1 MAVKTIDELAAANN
15 IADTDVFIIDD
26 GARNYKVAWSVLKRL
41 IGSISNFTVD
51 NTAGTITITLST
63 GASLTVT
70 PHDPTKQDSLTFDST
85 PTAGSSNPVTSGG
98 IKAALDDKLDAE
110 DYAVFTGANASTAGS
125 AGIVPA
131 PAAGDTRFL
140 SSSGAWTAPD
150 STPTAGSSNLPTS
163 GGVKAALDGKQD
175 ELTFDTAPTAGSSNP
190 VTSGGV
196 FDAIQQTTAIEDIT
210 NQITWADSVAA
221 RSAVKMGNVIEINF
235 RTSGNATTINTILFT
250 LPTAYIPAILKRSII
265 QSDNT
270 IYFSVTSYSDNVSGA
285 QLGCK
290 ANGQVIAIGR
300 DLPPYTGGNLMFLC

>member
-51 NTAGTITITLST
+51 NTVGTITITLST

-70 PHDPTKQDSLTFDST
+70 PHDQTKQDKLTFDST

-163 GGVKAALDGKQD
+163 GGVKTALDGKQD
-175 ELTFDTAPTAGSSNP
+175 ELTFDTTPTEDSTNP

-196 FDAIQQTTAIEDIT
+196 FDAIKQSTATKDIGSLFTERDSHVSRLNARQSGKMVTLSCTITAGVANGAKLFDIAPSIEPSFGDWIAPLYKGSGE
-210 NQITWADSVAA
+210 QITYG
-221 RSAVKMGNVIEINF
+221 SAWIY
-235 RTSGNATTINTILFT
+235 RTQNLQATYYGSQATNAELTF
-250 LPTAYIPAILKRSII
+250 
-265 QSDNT
+265 
-270 IYFSVTSYSDNVSGA
+270 
-285 QLGCK
+285 
-290 ANGQVIAIGR
+290 
-300 DLPPYTGGNLMFLC
+300 DLCYLAK

>member
-51 NTAGTITITLST
+51 NTVGTITITLST

-70 PHDPTKQDSLTFDST
+70 PHDPTKQDLLTFDST
-85 PTAGSSNPVTSGG
+85 PTAGSSKPVTSGG

-175 ELTFDTAPTAGSSNP
+175 ELTFDTAPTAGSDNP

-196 FDAIQQTTAIEDIT
+196 FDAIQQSTACKYLSDVSKTVIQLLDGDYGNLTDGEFKEYRIRASDYTVLGFIVRHT
-210 NQITWADSVAA
+210 PSYAA
-221 RSAVKMGNVIEINF
+221 GILCTLNPGVVFHAVKRSA
-235 RTSGNATTINTILFT
+235 SGSFE
-250 LPTAYIPAILKRSII
+250 
-265 QSDNT
+265 
-270 IYFSVTSYSDNVSGA
+270 
-285 QLGCK
+285 
-290 ANGQVIAIGR
+290 
-300 DLPPYTGGNLMFLC
+300 LMQI